1 MPEPFLFNLGIFK
14 NVDTMVRAVS
24 YTSGI
29 GILIR
34 NYKLPFPC
42 IYAFIIGTMTVFC
55 IFSSNEQRPQ
65 AMHKF
70 ITLLSIKP
78 KTRHGLST

>member
-14 NVDTMVRAVS
+14 NADTMVRAVS

-55 IFSSNEQRPQ
+55 IFCQMSKDPKQCINV
-65 AMHKF
+65 
-70 ITLLSIKP
+70 LLFSV
-78 KTRHGLST
+78 